1 MIDDMRARKTPEK
14 KKTAFVPRAL
24 FRVAITGAGVIP
36 FCVTAAATSLEG
48 CGNGPCMCVGDAG
61 FSDVKPHYPSVGD
74 AAFSDVKAHHDS
86 GSLLKDGVADVGFTV
101 ADTGFSD
108 SVAADAF
115 GPG

>member
-1 MIDDMRARKTPEK
+1 MRAPKTPR

-36 FCVTAAATSLEG
+36 FCVTASATSLQG
-48 CGNGPCMCVGDAG
+48 CGGGGGPCSDADCSVAALCFTDAG
-61 FSDVKPHYPSVGD
+61 KQVQCGLMGVADASFSDAKTDHEG
-74 AAFSDVKAHHDS
+74 
-86 GSLLKDGVADVGFTV
+86 GSLLKDGV